1 MDDNTKYSTKL
12 KELLYN
18 LITRTSTVPN
28 SMVVR
33 GVHWKEDFSIRI
45 SKGEQKSTGQILA
58 MKRPRSDMNYKV
70 I

>member
-33 GVHWKEDFSIRI
+33 GVQWKEDFSIRI